1 MKTCGPDVSTGI
13 FAQAQTAELVTVA
26 AAAICR
32 ASESPDEEAVH
43 KMRVSIRRLQ
53 QALRLFPQFLRKGAV
68 KSIRRELKRIMEPA
82 GELRNCDIALGLLRR
97 AGQDAPEVRARHVA
111 ARQNLSEVLGRA
123 VRDDLRARW
132 LGELGIASN
141 EAVET

>member
-1 MKTCGPDVSTGI
+1 
-13 FAQAQTAELVTVA
+13 
-26 AAAICR
+26 
-32 ASESPDEEAVH
+32 
-43 KMRVSIRRLQ
+43 
-53 QALRLFPQFLRKGAV
+53 V

-82 GELRNCDIALGLLRR
+82 GELRNCDIALGLPRR

-111 ARQNLSEVLGRA
+111 ARQNLSEVLRRA